1 MYELVRAG
9 DTVVIQ
15 LQPGK
20 TVYGRDNLGELGDD
34 VLKTIHRSHA
44 RVELLEGRV
53 RLTRLGSNPMG
64 VRCPGAEWRW
74 IPQDEPVEIADGMEL
89 AFSKSRQFR
98 TASTFALRHT
108 PTVRPEAKPKSEPSG
123 QPELVVKADPA
134 PGDPGEPGNKPEAT
148 VKPEADVKPEPS
160 SKREPGVKAEPSSK
174 PEPGVKAEPS
184 VKPGPSSQSRGM
196 PAAPV
201 PPASAA
207 AAGPSPAAALA
218 SDSARHVFKAE
229 GASKAEDVKAGASG
243 KREHA
248 EEAARSGGDGGGGGG
263 GDGGGAGGGGKP
275 SEKGVSRTLGEIL
288 REEEAAA
295 ASKRKR
301 KAAPHKPAPPE
312 RRYDGDGRLYTH
324 AEFVEYYGGELEW
337 DAAPRK
343 LPRKPAAAAAAQAQ
357 ARAEGGDEP
366 EGEPAAAAAAAA
378 AATTATAAAASAS
391 AAARTSDAE
400 VWSVP
405 PDPDVLDLL
414 VCAAGGW
421 RVSDPNP
428 SPSP

>member
-9 DTVVIQ
+9 DTGLIQ

-20 TVYGRDNLGELGDD
+20 TVLGRDNLGELGDD

-44 RVELLEGRV
+44 RVELLEGSRV

-148 VKPEADVKPEPS
+148 VKPEPSSNPEPGVKPEP
-160 SKREPGVKAEPSSK
+160 GSK

-248 EEAARSGGDGGGGGG
+248 DEAARSVGDGGGGGG
-263 GDGGGAGGGGKP
+263 GDGGGGGGKGGGGAC
-275 SEKGVSRTLGEIL
+275 L
-288 REEEAAA
+288 RVAC
-295 ASKRKR
+295 
-301 KAAPHKPAPPE
+301 
-312 RRYDGDGRLYTH
+312 RL
-324 AEFVEYYGGELEW
+324 
-337 DAAPRK
+337 
-343 LPRKPAAAAAAQAQ
+343 
-357 ARAEGGDEP
+357 
-366 EGEPAAAAAAAA
+366 
-378 AATTATAAAASAS
+378 
-391 AAARTSDAE
+391 
-400 VWSVP
+400 
-405 PDPDVLDLL
+405 
-414 VCAAGGW
+414 
-421 RVSDPNP
+421 
-428 SPSP
+428 